1 MPSADQADKE
11 QDIFTMTEFLTGFVL
26 GFIAATGLAL
36 WWFHGSLKPRMDAL
50 KDIAERSLRARA
62 AEIKA
67 KL

>member
-1 MPSADQADKE
+1 
-11 QDIFTMTEFLTGFVL
+11 MTEFLTGFVL

>member
-1 MPSADQADKE
+1 MN
-11 QDIFTMTEFLTGFVL
+11 GFWWFAI
-26 GFIAATGLAL
+26 GFASATGLAI
-36 WWFHGSLKPRMDAL
+36 WWYRGSMKPKLDAL